1 MLFIPFLFSRLHLKK
16 GREIISQQGSEIEI
30 FSCQRPRLV
39 TEIRTQKEIP
49 RNHEGAEI
57 RRLIEQAPF
66 VQKTGKSKLL
76 DTAPV

>member
-49 RNHEGAEI
+49 VIMKGLRSVGLLS
-57 RRLIEQAPF
+57 RRPLSRKPE
-66 VQKTGKSKLL
+66 KSKLL